1 MEDNE
6 FTKKHQRNIHKQMT
20 QMNQIYEQ
28 VQEGMQKNMDDVQEF
43 VRNLQDTESSS
54 VDSLPRP

>member
-1 MEDNE
+1 MTLQE
-6 FTKKHQRNIHKQMT
+6 KNIHKQMT